1 MTNMHDEKLKAYEQL
16 CISYR
21 AIDDFRAKLLGFL
34 PLATGTGMFLLANN
48 LSGEMKGFLTPIAAF
63 GFLITLGLFSYEI
76 YGIRKCG
83 ALIEA
88 GEQLEGSLA
97 ISGLGQFAQRPQNV
111 ARLINEPF
119 ASGIIYP
126 AVLAAWT
133 FLALIFVWPPGS
145 AWTAV
150 LVFLAGLGGTLIYDF
165 RLRKAYG
172 RRKEERASQSVS
184 T

>member
-1 MTNMHDEKLKAYEQL
+1 MADNQDQNLKAYEQL

-34 PLATGTGMFLLANN
+34 PLASGTGIFLIAKS
-48 LSGEMKGFLTPIAAF
+48 LSPEEKGLVTSIAAF
-63 GFLITLGLFSYEI
+63 GFLITLGLFAYEI

-88 GEQLEGSLA
+88 GEQLEDSLA
-97 ISGLGQFAQRPQNV
+97 IGGLGQFAQRPQNI
-111 ARLINEPF
+111 ARVINEPF

-133 FLALIFVWPPGS
+133 FVALGFAWPPGA

-150 LVFLAGLGGTLIYDF
+150 LVFLAGFVGMLIYDS
-165 RLRKAYG
+165 RLRNAYA
-172 RRKEERASQSVS
+172 RRKAERASQQEV
-184 T
+184 